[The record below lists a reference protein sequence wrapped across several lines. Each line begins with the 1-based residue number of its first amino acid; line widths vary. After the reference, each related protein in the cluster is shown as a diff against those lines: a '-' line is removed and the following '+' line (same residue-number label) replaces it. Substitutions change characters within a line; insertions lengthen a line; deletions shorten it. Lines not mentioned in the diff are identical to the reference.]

1 MHITPKRRRRVIQIH
16 YLAQRGLTQRPNRR
30 AARRSPATPSA
41 PTSKLIESHWGTI
54 AAAAADDLLLESL
67 QLLRIQTLDRGDDE
81 RHPPSSPS
89 SSASIDYL
97 RAHEAHEAQLSA
109 LAREIRRTA
118 QAVHQRA
125 AQRPDQ
131 PALYDD
137 QDAQIE
143 PKSTKTT
150 PKPTKNGR
158 PEETISS
165 PEQEIVPAEAP
176 EEKISPE
183 PDQSEELDAMIE
195 EAVALFPQLK
205 GQSPTQIL
213 QFLDHLTDP
222 TKETNPIPHP
232 EAAAG

>member
-16 YLAQRGLTQRPNRR
+16 YLAQRGLTQRQIAEQLNISRDTVR
-30 AARRSPATPSA
+30 ADLQ
-41 PTSKLIESHWGTI
+41 LIESHWGTI

-67 QLLRIQTLDRGDDE
+67 QLLRIRLSIAVMTNGPAKLGEQL
-81 RHPPSSPS
+81 SP
-89 SSASIDYL
+89 IDYL

-137 QDAQIE
+137 QDAQTE
-143 PKSTKTT
+143 PESAQTT
-150 PKPTKNGR
+150 PKPTKTGR
-158 PEETISS
+158 PDSTISS
-165 PEQEIVPAEAP
+165 PEQEIVPIQAP
-176 EEKISPE
+176 EEKIPQE
-183 PDQSEELDAMIE
+183 PTQSDELDAMIE
-195 EAVALFPQLK
+195 EAVTLFPHLK

-222 TKETNPIPHP
+222 NKETNPIPYP

>member
-1 MHITPKRRRRVIQIH
+1 MRISPKRRRRVIQIH
-16 YLAQRGLTQRPNRR
+16 YLAQRGLTQRQIAEQLEISRDTVR
-30 AARRSPATPSA
+30 ADLQ
-41 PTSKLIESHWGTI
+41 LIESHWSTI

-67 QLLRIQTLDRGDDE
+67 QLLRIRLSIAVMTNGPAKLGEQL
-81 RHPPSSPS
+81 SP
-89 SSASIDYL
+89 IDYL

-131 PALYDD
+131 PALYAD

-143 PKSTKTT
+143 PKPAQTKPKSTKT
-150 PKPTKNGR
+150 GR
-158 PEETISS
+158 PDSTISS
-165 PEQEIVPAEAP
+165 PEQENVPIEAP
-176 EEKISPE
+176 EEKILPE
-183 PDQSEELDAMIE
+183 PAHSEEIDAMIE
-195 EAVALFPQLK
+195 EAVTLFPHLK

-222 TKETNPIPHP
+222 TKETDPIPYP
-232 EAAAG
+232 AAAG

>member
-16 YLAQRGLTQRPNRR
+16 YLAQRGLTQRQIAEQLDVSRDTVR
-30 AARRSPATPSA
+30 ADLQ
-41 PTSKLIESHWGTI
+41 LIESHWSTI

-67 QLLRIQTLDRGDDE
+67 QLLRIRLSIAVMTDG
-81 RHPPSSPS
+81 PSKLIEHLSPVE
-89 SSASIDYL
+89 YL

-118 QAVHQRA
+118 AAVHQRA

-137 QDAQIE
+137 QDAQTE
-143 PKSTKTT
+143 PKSAQTS

-165 PEQEIVPAEAP
+165 PQQEIVPAEAP
-176 EEKISPE
+176 EEKIPPE
-183 PDQSEELDAMIE
+183 PTPSEELDAMIE
-195 EAVALFPQLK
+195 EAVTLFPHLK

-213 QFLDHLTDP
+213 QFLDELTDP
-222 TKETNPIPHP
+222 TQESQPIPYP

>member
-1 MHITPKRRRRVIQIH
+1 MHISPKRRRRVIQIH
-16 YLAQRGLTQRPNRR
+16 YLAQRGLTQRQIAEQLDVSR
-30 AARRSPATPSA
+30 AVVRADLQ
-41 PTSKLIESHWGTI
+41 LIESHWSTI

-67 QLLRIQTLDRGDDE
+67 QLLRIRLSIAVMTNAPAKLGEQL
-81 RHPPSSPS
+81 SP
-89 SSASIDYL
+89 IDYL
-97 RAHEAHEAQLSA
+97 RAHEAHEAQLSG

-137 QDAQIE
+137 QDAQTE
-143 PKSTKTT
+143 PKPAQTS

-165 PEQEIVPAEAP
+165 PEQEIVPTEVA
-176 EEKISPE
+176 EEKIPPE
-183 PDQSEELDAMIE
+183 PAHSDELDAMIE
-195 EAVALFPQLK
+195 EAVTLFPHLK
-205 GQSPTQIL
+205 GQSPAQIL
-213 QFLDHLTDP
+213 QFLDELTDP
-222 TKETNPIPHP
+222 TKETDPIPYP